1 MKHFVRKISIVFLML
16 LLSTSLNAKARKTIK
31 KKVKKNAKEAAEK
44 VVQAPQYPK
53 AIVTLSPS
61 AAEILY
67 AIGAQDQIVAVSE
80 FTDYPPEAAQK
91 PVVGGFDGKT
101 LSIETIISY
110 EPDFVYLTE
119 GMHNFLIDSL
129 NSYGIK
135 WYLSNPTSVTAIE
148 NEILE
153 IGELTGHADEASLVV
168 AQMAEK
174 LSTAYVPEAAK
185 TEDDE
190 VETLD
195 NTINIYYE
203 VWNSPFM
210 SAGASSFINDIIV
223 HAGGKNIFDDLTD
236 AYPMVSEESIIAR
249 APDVILIPKSTGIS
263 ADDVKARVGWS
274 SIPAVENNRIFLIDD
289 NLYSRP
295 SPRVADVILELAEL
309 LNQ

>member
-1 MKHFVRKISIVFLML
+1 MKHLLQKISIVFLML
-16 LLSTSLNAKARKTIK
+16 LLSTSLSAKARKTIK
-31 KKVKKNAKEAAEK
+31 KKVKKNASEAAEK
-44 VVQAPQYPK
+44 VLQTQQYPK

-67 AIGAQDQIVAVSE
+67 AIGAQDQIVAVSD
-80 FTDYPPEAAQK
+80 FTDYPPEAAEK

-101 LSIETIISY
+101 LSIESIISY

-119 GMHNFLIDSL
+119 GMHNFLIEAL

-148 NEILE
+148 NEILDMGE
-153 IGELTGHADEASLVV
+153 ITGHKDEAALVV

-174 LSTAYVPEAAK
+174 LSTAYLPAPEK

-190 VETLD
+190 VEALD
-195 NTINIYYE
+195 TTINIYYE

-210 SAGASSFINDIIV
+210 SVGSSSFINDIIV
-223 HAGGKNIFDDLTD
+223 HAGGKNIFNDLTD

-249 APDVILIPKSTGIS
+249 NPDVILIPKSTGITE
-263 ADDVKARVGWS
+263 ADVKARAGWA
-274 SIPAVENNRIFLIDD
+274 SIPAVENGRIFIVDD

-295 SPRVADVILELAEL
+295 VPRVADVIIELAAL
-309 LNQ
+309 IN

>member
-1 MKHFVRKISIVFLML
+1 MKYTVRKIALVVLML
-16 LLSTSLNAKARKTIK
+16 VLSMSLSAKSKKTFT
-31 KKVKKNAKEAAEK
+31 KKVKKYAKGGIEK
-44 VVQAPQYPK
+44 TVPAQQYPK

-80 FTDYPPEAAQK
+80 FTDYPPEAAEK

-101 LSIETIISY
+101 LSIETIISF

-119 GMHNFLIDSL
+119 GMHNFLIESL
-129 NSYGIK
+129 DSYGIK
-135 WYLSNPTSVTAIE
+135 WYLSNPTSITAIE
-148 NEILE
+148 TEILD
-153 IGELTGHADEASLVV
+153 IGEITGHQDEAALVV

-174 LSTAYVPEAAK
+174 LSTAYAPAPEK
-185 TEDDE
+185 TEEDE

-195 NTINIYYE
+195 STIKIYYE

-210 SAGASSFINDIIV
+210 SAGASSFINDIIL

-249 APDVILIPKSTGIS
+249 APDVILLPKSTGIT
-263 ADDVKARVGWS
+263 ADDVKARAGWS
-274 SIPAVENNRIFLIDD
+274 SIPAVENNRIFIVDD

-295 SPRVADVILELAEL
+295 APRVADVILELAEL